1 MLPRGSSDCHIRPS
15 CERSEGG
22 TVDSLHNTKGS
33 HQSRKKVWKAKKA
46 KTNFS
51 KICYTNLLPTEK
63 LGTVRF
69 RFFFLC
75 SESCQAPGE
84 GGPPS
89 VEFSTLYGLKGPL
102 HPLNVTEI
110 TE

>member
-1 MLPRGSSDCHIRPS
+1 MLLRGSSDCHIRPS

-63 LGTVRF
+63 LGSVRF
-69 RFFFLC
+69 RLFFFAQNHARHQGRGVHLVWNFQHFMD
-75 SESCQAPGE
+75 SRD
-84 GGPPS
+84 PS
-89 VEFSTLYGLKGPL
+89 T
-102 HPLNVTEI
+102 H
-110 TE
+110 